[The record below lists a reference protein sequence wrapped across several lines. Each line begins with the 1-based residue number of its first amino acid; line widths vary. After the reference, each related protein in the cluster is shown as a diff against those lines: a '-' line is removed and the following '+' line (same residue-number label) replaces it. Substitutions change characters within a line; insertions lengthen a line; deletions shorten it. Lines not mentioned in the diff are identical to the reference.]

1 MANSF
6 IECVIKA
13 KWTSNRRNEE
23 HAVFVAANG
32 KGGFELIPFE
42 GGSKLLRGAA
52 QICGYQHTIENGAEV
67 ETWELAFD
75 GSEVQGFVLKLEDL
89 EGAPN
94 KAALIQRV
102 RQLSMQMVPLRSM
115 FDHAPLGVLPMH
127 PLHRISDAD
136 ILALV
141 KRIQRNTSPA
151 EAALRRA
158 A

>member
-6 IECVIKA
+6 IECVIQA
-13 KWTSNRRNEE
+13 KWTSNRRSEQ
-23 HAVFVAANG
+23 HVVLVAPNG
-32 KGGFELIPFE
+32 KGGHELIPFE

-52 QICGYQHTIENGAEV
+52 QISGYQHAIENGAEV

-75 GSEVQGFVLKLEDL
+75 GSKVQGFVLKLEDL
-89 EGAPN
+89 EGARN
-94 KAALIQRV
+94 KDALLQRV
-102 RQLSMQMVPLRSM
+102 RQLSMQMVPMRSM
-115 FDHAPLGVLPMH
+115 YDHAPLGSLPMN
-127 PLHRISDAD
+127 PLHRVSDAD

-151 EAALRRA
+151 EVALRRA